1 MDNII
6 ARELNVNDYEQF
18 LRLINDFRQTNF
30 TEEQFKEI
38 LKNFEKDQTT
48 KIFVIEK
55 DSNLIATATLII
67 EQKFIYNLS
76 KLAHI
81 EDVCVKKEMR
91 KQGYGKLI
99 INKIIDEAKKIGCYK
114 ITLDCSNE
122 NISFYKL
129 SNFEVRGNQM
139 SQLI

>member
-1 MDNII
+1 MDNIV

>member
-1 MDNII
+1 MDNIV

-129 SNFEVRGNQM
+129 SNFAVRGNQM

>member
-129 SNFEVRGNQM
+129 SNFAVRGNQM